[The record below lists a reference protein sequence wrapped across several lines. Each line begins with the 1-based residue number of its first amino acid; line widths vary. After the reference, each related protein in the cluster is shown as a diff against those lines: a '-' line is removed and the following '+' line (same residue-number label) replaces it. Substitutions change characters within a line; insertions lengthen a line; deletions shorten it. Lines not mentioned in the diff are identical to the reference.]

1 MAENIYIG
9 NRYVVKYM
17 GNWDDTVQYESLS
30 AVLYGGNAY
39 VSNKPVPAGTL
50 PTVTDYWAFWGS
62 GNAVID
68 ALSTRVTAI
77 ETRTGNLETRT
88 DAIETDVL
96 GLASRLTI
104 AEGNID
110 IAFADINTN
119 KQSIS
124 DLQNVITQMQ
134 NDISTIQSDLPNFER
149 TANKNAANG
158 YMGLSSGYA
167 TRPNLYASP
176 LIMTANILTAQS
188 ITSGTQIVRF
198 NNVLAS
204 TQVGLVEQISLNLS
218 GANAGTFTV
227 LGSGN
232 YDVWVSASI
241 LCIPT
246 GNTGIKDIY
255 LHYNNEARFATEAY
269 FPTGATRVS
278 IQIPEVYMGTVSGG
292 SGQFGITC
300 TNWTAGDAIGQG
312 SIIGDNYGSTWISIK
327 AYRRYLPV

>member
-50 PTVTDYWAFWGS
+50 PTDTTYWAFWGS

-68 ALSTRVTAI
+68 ALSTRLTAL
-77 ETRTGNLETRT
+77 EGRTGNLETRT
-88 DAIETDVL
+88 DSIEADVL
-96 GLASRLTI
+96 DLSEKVPLLQT
-104 AEGNID
+104 NLD
-110 IAFADINTN
+110 TAFAEINRN
-119 KQSIS
+119 SGRID
-124 DLQNVITQMQ
+124 DLRLAINAMQ
-134 NDISTIQSDLPNFER
+134 HDISVIQDDLPNFER

-158 YMGLSSGYA
+158 YMGLSNGYA

-176 LIMTANILTAQS
+176 LIMTANILTSQS
-188 ITSGTQIVRF
+188 ITAGTQIVRF

-204 TQVGLVEQISLNLS
+204 TQVGLVEQIMLNLS
-218 GANAGTFTV
+218 GANAGTFTI

-241 LCIPT
+241 LCIPS

-292 SGQFGITC
+292 SGQFGVTC